1 METKLSYSIA
11 ALAATLA
18 LSTANAQ
25 NFAENLEVYGKA
37 GVPGVGVGVGY
48 GINDNVT
55 VRGDFST
62 LGRINRSFNHRAF
75 DFDAKFKTDKVNIN
89 ADYFPMPNNA
99 FRLTTGLGF
108 GRTELTATGKSEGNS
123 SQTFKVGGKTY
134 TVDLTS
140 NDTLDVELKYPAVS
154 PYFGIGWGHDVKRKK
169 AGEWGFTAD
178 LGFYAGKPKT
188 TVSINSDLRQKLVES
203 DVSRFGSVAAA
214 EQELDKRIA
223 KETEKVK
230 DKVEKFKVVPMLNVG
245 FTYNF

>member
-1 METKLSYSIA
+1 MKIKLSYSIA
-11 ALAATLA
+11 ALAATLT
-18 LSTANAQ
+18 LGTANAQ
-25 NFAENLEVYGKA
+25 NFTQDLEVYGKA

-55 VRGDFST
+55 VRGDFTT
-62 LGRINRSFNHRAF
+62 LGRINRNFNHRAF
-75 DFDAKFKTDKVNIN
+75 DFDAKLKTDKVNIN
-89 ADYFPMPNNA
+89 ADYFPMQNNA

-108 GRTELTATGKSEGNS
+108 GRTALTATGKSEGNS

-134 TVDLTS
+134 NVDLTA

-188 TVSINSDLRQKLVES
+188 NVSINSDLRQKLVES
-203 DVSRFGSVAAA
+203 DVSSFGSVEAA
-214 EQELDKRIA
+214 EQELDNRIA
-223 KETEKVK
+223 TETQKVK
-230 DKVEKFKVVPMLNVG
+230 DKVEKYKVIPVLSVG
-245 FTYNF
+245 VTYHF